1 MTVNIQYP
9 NIETH
14 VQDISILPV
23 QLDSKKEVNQE
34 LQVQVFMIEIS
45 KVWLK
50 MESISSQD
58 SKIVNVEL
66 LVKPKEILGELKK
79 EVVTQVLVITE
90 SHLILVIMSLVK
102 SKEDLVQKQLE

>member
-1 MTVNIQYP
+1 
-9 NIETH
+9 
-14 VQDISILPV
+14 
-23 QLDSKKEVNQE
+23 
-34 LQVQVFMIEIS
+34 MIEIS

-50 MESISSQD
+50 MESISSPD

-79 EVVTQVLVITE
+79 EVAIQVPVITE

-102 SKEDLVQKQLE
+102 LKEDLQKQLMLEEDPEEALYILGDLGSKQTDHNLNQD